1 MTAPAASPW
10 SPLRQATFRW
20 LWLASIA
27 SNIGTWMH
35 EVGAGWL
42 MTSLSASPLNVAL
55 VQVAGSLPM
64 FFLALPAGA
73 LADIV
78 DKRRYLLGVQLWMA
92 LVATLLASLTL
103 LQLTSV
109 WLLLG
114 LTLCMGIG
122 TALMM
127 PAWSA
132 TTPELVGKDELPAAV
147 ALSSVG
153 VNLARAVG
161 PAIAGVLVSLVGPWL
176 TFALNA
182 LSFFAVIAVLL
193 AWKREAVPSV
203 LPAER
208 LFGALRAG
216 WRYSRSSRPL
226 QSVLVRAVAFF
237 LGASAGM
244 SLLPLIVRGE
254 LHGNAMDFG
263 LLLGSVGV
271 GAVLGAAFLPRL
283 RERLGSDRL
292 VLLSSVLYALVLVA
306 LALLRN
312 LYLLVPVMLLSG
324 AAWIAVLSSL
334 QVAAQT
340 SVPAWVRARALAVY
354 ILVFFGSM
362 AAGGALWG
370 LVASHLSITFA
381 LLCASAALLLG
392 LFASLRCRLPVT
404 EAEDLA
410 PSLHWPAPLVDE
422 EVDQERGPVMV
433 TLEYDIDPQDAAA
446 FQAAMVEVRAMRRR
460 NGAGVLGAGPGQRQ
474 PSPVAG
480 VLHRRILAGA
490 PAPPPA
496 GDPRRVAGRG
506 RRPALPERRRGGAHP
521 PLPARRGQ
529 ALSLPGDGRRLPLA
543 DPPTAVILLADGATR
558 TVAGS
563 DAAHPRRRERN
574 PQEVHACPT
583 TTRKPASPSTGRYSR
598 PTTTATSVATCIPT
612 RNSPRL
618 RKSPRCCIRPSTA
631 PTPLASPPARRTS
644 SPAATAST
652 PRTPAAPRCSTAP
665 ACCAAPTATS

>member
-208 LFGALRAG
+208 L
-216 WRYSRSSRPL
+216 
-226 QSVLVRAVAFF
+226 
-237 LGASAGM
+237 
-244 SLLPLIVRGE
+244 
-254 LHGNAMDFG
+254 
-263 LLLGSVGV
+263 
-271 GAVLGAAFLPRL
+271 
-283 RERLGSDRL
+283 
-292 VLLSSVLYALVLVA
+292 
-306 LALLRN
+306 
-312 LYLLVPVMLLSG
+312 
-324 AAWIAVLSSL
+324 
-334 QVAAQT
+334 
-340 SVPAWVRARALAVY
+340 
-354 ILVFFGSM
+354 
-362 AAGGALWG
+362 
-370 LVASHLSITFA
+370 
-381 LLCASAALLLG
+381 
-392 LFASLRCRLPVT
+392 
-404 EAEDLA
+404 
-410 PSLHWPAPLVDE
+410 
-422 EVDQERGPVMV
+422 
-433 TLEYDIDPQDAAA
+433 
-446 FQAAMVEVRAMRRR
+446 
-460 NGAGVLGAGPGQRQ
+460 
-474 PSPVAG
+474 
-480 VLHRRILAGA
+480 
-490 PAPPPA
+490 
-496 GDPRRVAGRG
+496 
-506 RRPALPERRRGGAHP
+506 
-521 PLPARRGQ
+521 
-529 ALSLPGDGRRLPLA
+529 
-543 DPPTAVILLADGATR
+543 
-558 TVAGS
+558 
-563 DAAHPRRRERN
+563 
-574 PQEVHACPT
+574 
-583 TTRKPASPSTGRYSR
+583 
-598 PTTTATSVATCIPT
+598 
-612 RNSPRL
+612 
-618 RKSPRCCIRPSTA
+618 
-631 PTPLASPPARRTS
+631 
-644 SPAATAST
+644 
-652 PRTPAAPRCSTAP
+652 
-665 ACCAAPTATS
+665 

>member
-1 MTAPAASPW
+1 MTAPTTSPW

-92 LVATLLASLTL
+92 AVATLLAALTL
-103 LQLTSV
+103 LGLTTV
-109 WLLLG
+109 WLLLA

-182 LSFFAVIAVLL
+182 VSFFAVIGVLL
-193 AWKREAVPSV
+193 AWKRETSPPV

-226 QSVLVRAVAFF
+226 QAVLMRALAFF
-237 LGASAGM
+237 IGASAGM

-254 LHGNAMDFG
+254 LQGSATDFG

-271 GAVLGAAFLPRL
+271 GAVAGAALLPNL
-283 RERLGSDRL
+283 RQRLGSERL
-292 VLLSSVLYALVLVA
+292 MLLASVLYALVLVA

-340 SVPAWVRARALAVY
+340 SVPGWVRARALAVY

-362 AAGGALWG
+362 AAGGTLWG
-370 LVASHLSITFA
+370 LVASRLSIPVA
-381 LLCASAALLLG
+381 LLGASLLLLLG
-392 LFASLRCRLPVT
+392 LAAALRFRLPVT
-404 EAEDLA
+404 AAEDLA
-410 PSLHWPAPLVDE
+410 PSLHWPAPILAEGMDH
-422 EVDQERGPVMV
+422 ERGPVV
-433 TLEYDIDPQDAAA
+433 VALEYDIDPAQAPA
-446 FQAAMVEVRAMRRR
+446 FQAAMVDVQGMRRR
-460 NGAGVLGAGPGQRQ
+460 NGAISWNLVQD
-474 PSPVAG
+474 S
-480 VLHRRILAGA
+480 
-490 PAPPPA
+490 
-496 GDPRRVAGRG
+496 
-506 RRPALPERRRGGAHP
+506 E
-521 PLPARRGQ
+521 
-529 ALSLPGDGRRLPLA
+529 
-543 DPPTAVILLADGATR
+543 
-558 TVAGS
+558 
-563 DAAHPRRRERN
+563 N
-574 PQEVHACPT
+574 
-583 TTRKPASPSTGRYSR
+583 
-598 PTTTATSVATCIPT
+598 
-612 RNSPRL
+612 PRL
-618 RKSPRCCIRPSTA
+618 WLEFFIDESWLEHLRHHQRVTRGELRIEAAARQFQTPGVEIRIRHYLQGA
-631 PTPLASPPARRTS
+631 AERLAR
-644 SPAATAST
+644 
-652 PRTPAAPRCSTAP
+652 
-665 ACCAAPTATS
+665 